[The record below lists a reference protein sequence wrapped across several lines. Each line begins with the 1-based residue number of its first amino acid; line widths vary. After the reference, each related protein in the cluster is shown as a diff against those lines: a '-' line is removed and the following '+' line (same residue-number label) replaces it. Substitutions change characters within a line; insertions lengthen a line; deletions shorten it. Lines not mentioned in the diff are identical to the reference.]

1 MTSLQRR
8 LVAFFVA
15 LALSAFAG
23 GALAQATA
31 PPAAA
36 PPKHGCTSPG
46 DHPGKLASDNQRRN
60 WTKAMTTYLECL
72 KKYIADQK
80 AAAEPY
86 LNASNAAIDEYNNSA
101 KVFNAQIQQA
111 AE

>member
-15 LALSAFAG
+15 LAISAFAG
-23 GALAQATA
+23 SALAQT
-31 PPAAA
+31 AAA
-36 PPKHGCTSPG
+36 PAAQPKHGCTSPG

-101 KVFNAQIQQA
+101 KLFNAQIQQA